1 MSKLSAAIIDLSLFF
16 EKIKDRP
23 EDSQQQ
29 LNIIQHRVKDN
40 FRELSAVGEQR
51 EKSMDSTLRELR
63 EGAQLYVNLNRK
75 ATVLNLSIFTKD
87 KKKLK
92 VLEEG

>member
-1 MSKLSAAIIDLSLFF
+1 MSLFF

-23 EDSQQQ
+23 KEHQQQ
-29 LNIIQHRVKDN
+29 LNLIEDRVEHN

-51 EKSMDSTLRELR
+51 EKSMDSRLRELR
-63 EGAQLYVNLNRK
+63 EGAQLYVNLNRE
-75 ATVLNLSIFTKD
+75 ATVLSWSIFAKD

-92 VLEEG
+92 ELVDG

>member
-1 MSKLSAAIIDLSLFF
+1 MFF
-16 EKIKDRP
+16 EKIKDRQK
-23 EDSQQQ
+23 EHQQQ
-29 LNIIQHRVKDN
+29 LSIIKERVKHN
-40 FRELSAVGEQR
+40 FRDLSSVGERR

>member
-1 MSKLSAAIIDLSLFF
+1 MFF
-16 EKIKDRP
+16 EKIKDRQK
-23 EDSQQQ
+23 EHQQQ
-29 LNIIQHRVKDN
+29 LSIIKERVKHN
-40 FRELSAVGEQR
+40 FRDLSSVGEQR

>member
-1 MSKLSAAIIDLSLFF
+1 MFF

-23 EDSQQQ
+23 EKHQQQ
-29 LNIIQHRVKDN
+29 LNIIKERVEHN
-40 FRELSAVGEQR
+40 FMWVSAVSDQR

-63 EGAQLYVNLNRK
+63 EGAQLYVNLNTE
-75 ATVLNLSIFTKD
+75 ANVLMKSIFAND